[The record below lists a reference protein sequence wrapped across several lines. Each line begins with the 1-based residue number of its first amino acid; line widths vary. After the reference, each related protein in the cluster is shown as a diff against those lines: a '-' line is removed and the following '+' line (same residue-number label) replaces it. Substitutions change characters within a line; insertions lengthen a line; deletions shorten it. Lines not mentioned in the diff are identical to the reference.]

1 MRPGE
6 RELRVRHTSEETQL
20 LRRLSQETRSIARL
34 RRLLAESVRP
44 SGRVRLDAP
53 GARRMALAILYCP
66 CFIILH
72 VVTNFYPLAR
82 LSASP
87 WSPET
92 GLTVAAAVL
101 LGRPIILLSIIS
113 HMLADWTTTS
123 APFAVELPA
132 SVGYALAYAVPGTL
146 IARWL
151 DDFGHDSMRFLLRF
165 ITLTLAASFLF
176 AGARAGLAVLIRNI
190 PVRELL
196 SPAFTLAVGDIIG
209 ILTVAPLFLFA
220 PRDGTPLDHVRRR
233 APAFAIATV
242 AIVSISLAVFGL
254 DITDDFK
261 FFYLLFV
268 PVVVLAVRDGLSG
281 AIFAVLITDASMM
294 SIIYWREIS
303 PSTATELQLLMTSLS
318 VTGLVLG
325 TTVHERG
332 LFKEALTLS
341 QEQLNESQSLLLHSS
356 RVAVV
361 SEMAAALAHE
371 LNQPLSAIKVYM
383 RALQRLFAGGKADPV
398 KAHELFTETVAQ
410 VDHAASL
417 IRRTRNF
424 LRRGEKRIGKANLRS
439 IVATSLALMEAE
451 MRSASIHVSAD
462 LPRIVPPIWANE
474 IQIQQVLIN
483 LLRNAK
489 DAVMAREKS
498 ERRIILSVARDRKHP
513 GSIRIKVADSGVGVP
528 PDLRGELFQPFATS
542 KEEGLGLGL
551 ALCRSIISAHGGE
564 IWLDDSSPGMTCFVF
579 TLRVHQPNGGDDR

>member
-1 MRPGE
+1 
-6 RELRVRHTSEETQL
+6 
-20 LRRLSQETRSIARL
+20 
-34 RRLLAESVRP
+34 
-44 SGRVRLDAP
+44 
-53 GARRMALAILYCP
+53 
-66 CFIILH
+66 
-72 VVTNFYPLAR
+72 
-82 LSASP
+82 
-87 WSPET
+87 
-92 GLTVAAAVL
+92 
-101 LGRPIILLSIIS
+101 
-113 HMLADWTTTS
+113 MLADWTTTA
-123 APFAVELPA
+123 APFFTVELPA
-132 SVGYALAYAVPGTL
+132 SLGYALAYAVPGTL

-151 DDFGHDSMRFLLRF
+151 ADFGHDSMRFLVRF
-165 ITLTLAASFLF
+165 ITLTLAAAFLF
-176 AGARAGLAVLIRNI
+176 AGARAGLSILIRNV
-190 PVRELL
+190 PVKELL

-209 ILTVAPLFLFA
+209 ILTVAPVFLFA
-220 PRDGTPLDHVRRR
+220 PRDGSPLDQVRRR
-233 APAFAIATV
+233 ALAFSIGAL
-242 AIVSISLAVFGL
+242 AIVAISLAVFGL

-268 PVVVLAVRDGLSG
+268 PVVVLAVREGLSG

-294 SIIYWREIS
+294 TIIYWREIS

-332 LFKEALTLS
+332 MFKQALTLS

-361 SEMAAALAHE
+361 SEMATALAHE

-383 RALQRLFAGGKADPV
+383 RALQRLFAGGEVDPV
-398 KAHELFTETVAQ
+398 KAQELFGETVAQ

-424 LRRGEKRIGKANLRS
+424 LRRGEKRIRKANLRH
-439 IVATSLALMEAE
+439 IVSTSLALMEAE
-451 MRSASIHVSAD
+451 MRSAGIHVSAD
-462 LPRIVPPIWANE
+462 LARIVPPVWASE

-489 DAVMAREKS
+489 DAVMAREKGQ
-498 ERRIILSVARDRKHP
+498 RRIVLSIARDPERG
-513 GSIRIKVADSGVGVP
+513 GSVRVKVADSGGGVP
-528 PDLRGELFQPFATS
+528 PDLRARLFQPFATS

-564 IWLDDSSPGMTCFVF
+564 IWLDEKSPDMTCFAF
-579 TLRVHQPNGGDDR
+579 TLRVHRPADGDER